1 MAKVI
6 TRVDKMPEYY
16 HQWNADERFPDSK
29 EALHIYTVELNRGRE
44 LESLMENKVCE
55 CSLLM
60 HSVGLL
66 TKEVCDLQS
75 SDFSEQQDEAFCRAD
90 HTFGQ
95 GAYGLSENYELG
107 ISFLRKQQIQLCV
120 EVAELKKE
128 YDACLKRKE
137 SLWTAYRK
145 LDDGYQAKFNELKK
159 QEAK

>member
-1 MAKVI
+1 MTKSI
-6 TRVDKMPEYY
+6 TTVGKLPEYF
-16 HQWNADERFPDSK
+16 HQWNADERFPDLK
-29 EALHIYTVELNRGRE
+29 EALHAYTAE
-44 LESLMENKVCE
+44 LERSQEIKSSIDEKICE

-90 HTFGQ
+90 HTFEQ

-128 YDACLKRKE
+128 YDTCLIRKA
-137 SLWTAYRK
+137 SLWADYRK
-145 LDDGYQAKFNELKK
+145 LDDSYQAKFNELKK
-159 QEAK
+159 QEAE